1 METASQKTTGQ
12 MTTKTCD
19 PIILYPEKN
28 LSKTKVSY
36 DNDRCTTMNII
47 KFIKLKK
54 YMEITFVIFLTTVIQ
69 PYFSGPHNYQNY

>member
-36 DNDRCTTMNII
+36 DDDRCTTMNII
-47 KFIKLKK
+47 KFLVLKNK
-54 YMEITFVIFLTTVIQ
+54 
-69 PYFSGPHNYQNY
+69 